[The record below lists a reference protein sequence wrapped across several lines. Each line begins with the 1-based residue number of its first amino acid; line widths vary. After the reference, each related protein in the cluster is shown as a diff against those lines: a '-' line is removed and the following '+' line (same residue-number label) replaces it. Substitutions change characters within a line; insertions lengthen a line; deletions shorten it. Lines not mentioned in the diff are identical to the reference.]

1 MSGSVRCVQAN
12 ILPTNE
18 SNGDQLGQQK
28 NAFFLVARDLFE
40 SEKLY
45 LKFLTI
51 FVFGPTK
58 GRLSQTCVL
67 VRRKYFL
74 KHCLISGYE
83 SRVTIVLVV
92 QGVP

>member
-28 NAFFLVARDLFE
+28 NPFFLVARDLFE

-45 LKFLTI
+45 LKMFNYI
-51 FVFGPTK
+51 CFW
-58 GRLSQTCVL
+58 SNQ
-67 VRRKYFL
+67 RK
-74 KHCLISGYE
+74 
-83 SRVTIVLVV
+83 T
-92 QGVP
+92 

>member
-1 MSGSVRCVQAN
+1 MCPGKYF
-12 ILPTNE
+12 TND

-28 NAFFLVARDLFE
+28 NAFFQVARDLFE

-45 LKFLTI
+45 LKMFNYI
-51 FVFGPTK
+51 NFVFGPTK

-74 KHCLISGYE
+74 KPCLISGFE
-83 SRVTIVLVV
+83 SCVTIVLVV
-92 QGVP
+92 QDVP

>member
-12 ILPTNE
+12 ISPTNE

-45 LKFLTI
+45 LKMFNYI
-51 FVFGPTK
+51 CFW
-58 GRLSQTCVL
+58 SNQ
-67 VRRKYFL
+67 RK
-74 KHCLISGYE
+74 
-83 SRVTIVLVV
+83 T
-92 QGVP
+92 